1 MYWRCSGC
9 HFGEYGFFVA
19 LMSVLVGLVFWIHE
33 VAWLQVWHFDL
44 LFFVEVGLRLEK
56 CRLMFVCYSGVVDV
70 ISFHL

>member
-1 MYWRCSGC
+1 
-9 HFGEYGFFVA
+9 
-19 LMSVLVGLVFWIHE
+19 MSVLVGLVFWIHE